1 MDFKKATELFKDPD
15 FDGEPVV
22 IYEPGPHDDP
32 VPPDPKGDDE
42 EDEVGGEEGETIKKY
57 HVSGVTVH
65 IVSERV
71 EVYGEDGKMVTE
83 SYRDYTRKS
92 IRQEFGSLDNFLQ
105 KWNGSKKKAAII
117 DALAE
122 YGIELSTLAKEV
134 GNDYGDFDLIC
145 HIAFDQPPLTRAERA
160 NNVKKRNYFTQ
171 YGDKARAV
179 LEALLDKYADEDIAS
194 IENNNVL
201 KLDPF
206 KQVGTPVEIINNVF
220 GGKANY
226 EAALQALET
235 ELFKQVS

>member
-1 MDFKKATELFKDPD
+1 MDRLTGRNCLVTGAGRGIGLAFAEALMREGANVTLVDVDPSVADVAKELAEKVTGPGFGRAIGVKANVAER
-15 FDGEPVV
+15 
-22 IYEPGPHDDP
+22 DDIRAAI
-32 VPPDPKGDDE
+32 E
-42 EDEVGGEEGETIKKY
+42 R
-57 HVSGVTVH
+57 TV
-65 IVSERV
+65 
-71 EVYGEDGKMVTE
+71 K
-83 SYRDYTRKS
+83 
-92 IRQEFGSLDNFLQ
+92 EFGSLDDFLQ

-122 YGIELSTLAKEV
+122 YGIELPKLAKEV
-134 GNDYGDFDLIC
+134 GKDYGDFDLIC

-179 LEALLDKYADEDIAS
+179 LEALLDKYADEGITS

-206 KQVGTPVEIINNVF
+206 KQLGTPVEIINGVF
-220 GGKANY
+220 GGKAQY

-235 ELFKQVS
+235 ELFKQAS